1 MRLVLDTNVIVSAII
16 FGGNPERI
24 LLEIARKHH
33 VFLVSPFLL
42 DELAN
47 ILARKAH
54 WNSFQIQETLRGL
67 RQIYI
72 LVEPKVTIKKIRKDI
87 TDNRILELA
96 ISGKADYIISGDK
109 KHFLPLKRFRG
120 IPILSPA
127 DFLKKV
133 IYN

>member
-1 MRLVLDTNVIVSAII
+1 MKLVLDTNVIVSAIL

-24 LLEIARKHH
+24 LLEIARRPH

-54 WNSFQIQETLRGL
+54 WTSFQIQETLRGL
-67 RQIYI
+67 RQIYT
-72 LVEPKVTIKKIRKDI
+72 LVTPMITVKKIRKDI

-96 ISGKADYIISGDK
+96 VSGKADYIISGDK
-109 KHFLPLKRFRG
+109 KHLLPLKRFRG

-127 DFLKKV
+127 DFLKHV
-133 IYN
+133 VYN